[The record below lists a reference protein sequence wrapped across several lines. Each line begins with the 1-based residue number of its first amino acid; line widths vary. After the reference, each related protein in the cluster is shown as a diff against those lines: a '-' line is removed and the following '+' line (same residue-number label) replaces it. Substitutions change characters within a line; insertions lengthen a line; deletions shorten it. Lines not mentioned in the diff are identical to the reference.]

1 MVTESHLPVK
11 KRYKSYILYYR
22 VHNQGNRAFLQGN
35 QKTSSYAALAV
46 CAGQPLVYPPHPSRH
61 PIFGKKPVFLRLES
75 GWGQS
80 DVAQLLTSE
89 C

>member
-35 QKTSSYAALAV
+35 QKTSSYCCLGRVCRAATRT
-46 CAGQPLVYPPHPSRH
+46 PHTLLDTPFSE
-61 PIFGKKPVFLRLES
+61 KPVFLRLES